1 MIDTQ
6 TSVRMTAA
14 ITAKIIPFA
23 TLRFTPF
30 SSPAPYRWAV
40 RIENPAVIP

>member
-1 MIDTQ
+1 MIATQ

-14 ITAKIIPFA
+14 ITARIIPFA

-40 RIENPAVIP
+40 RIEKPAVIP